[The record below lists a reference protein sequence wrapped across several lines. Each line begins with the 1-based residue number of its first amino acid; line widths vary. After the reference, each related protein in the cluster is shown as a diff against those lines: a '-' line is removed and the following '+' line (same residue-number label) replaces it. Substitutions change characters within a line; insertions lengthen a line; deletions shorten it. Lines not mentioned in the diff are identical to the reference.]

1 MHGSMRARALQ
12 PCPDRCTRAPQAEI
26 DVCSVVLMGGIAAEA
41 LRRGGAEGGAADE
54 RALARLMADAGEAGA
69 ARAQARRVFSS
80 DSK

>member
-1 MHGSMRARALQ
+1 M
-12 PCPDRCTRAPQAEI
+12 
-26 DVCSVVLMGGIAAEA
+26 CSVVLMGGIAAEA

-54 RALARLMADAGEAGA
+54 RALARLMADAGEADA